1 MRPSVQV
8 QRTVCDDSTLWD
20 YQIEK
25 AKDAKERG
33 DTFPIHR
40 IISADETFVDFE
52 GKITRAPGLN
62 TFSIDERQTNRIQIT
77 GHFPPIDS

>member
-1 MRPSVQV
+1 MRPSVQ
-8 QRTVCDDSTLWD
+8 RTVYDDSTLWD

-25 AKDAKERG
+25 AKDAKKRG

-40 IISADETFVDFE
+40 IISEDETFVDFE

-62 TFSIDERQTNRIQIT
+62 TFSIDDRLTASKLRAT
-77 GHFPPIDS
+77 FPPIDS